1 MSDGLVHATMSVC
14 CKLRIGSHTVPCAI
28 CTMTDMVHTG
38 SDHTRPLARIG
49 LVRFGTVKHA
59 NVEIP
64 QEKPAVVTDT
74 SESICSFITSP
85 GIECYRGHPGIVA
98 LASCDDLALRE

>member
-1 MSDGLVHATMSVC
+1 MSDGLVHAPMSIC
-14 CKLRIGSHTVPCAI
+14 CELRIGSHTVPCAI
-28 CTMTDMVHTG
+28 CAMSDMLHTR
-38 SDHTRPLARIG
+38 SDHTCPLARVG
-49 LVRFGTVKHA
+49 LLRFGTVKHA

-64 QEKPAVVTDT
+64 QEKSAVITDA
-74 SESICSFITSP
+74 SESICPFIASP